1 MTRKIVAHEGVK
13 MNNVVIAPG
22 ALRMEDE
29 FVPVV
34 WNGNQR
40 AIIGKASKLE
50 RDGENV
56 SMEIELSPGMYI
68 DLDDKDDEIAAFVYI
83 QPFEGE
89 RNALIVGAPLMSV
102 SSGRIREV
110 SLYDVQGPGFPA
122 GMQPPK
128 P

>member
-1 MTRKIVAHEGVK
+1 MTRKIVAHEGVQ
-13 MNNVVIAPG
+13 MNHCVIAPG

-34 WNGNQR
+34 WNGNSQT
-40 AIIGKASKLE
+40 IIGKASKME
-50 RDGENV
+50 RDGQVV
-56 SMEIELSPGMYI
+56 SMEIELDPRFVV
-68 DLDDKDDEIAAFVYI
+68 DLDDGIAAFVYI

-89 RNALIVGAPLMSV
+89 RNALMKGGPVTSV

-110 SLYDVQGPGFPA
+110 SLYDMQGPGFPA
-122 GMQPPK
+122 GLK

>member
-1 MTRKIVAHEGVK
+1 MTRKIVAHEGVE
-13 MNNVVIAPG
+13 MNHCVIAPG

-34 WNGNQR
+34 WNGNQN
-40 AIIGKASKLE
+40 AIIGKASKME
-50 RDGENV
+50 RDGNDV
-56 SMEIELSPGMYI
+56 SMEIELTPGMYI
-68 DLDDKDDEIAAFVYI
+68 DLEDDKDQIAAFVYI

-89 RNALIVGAPLMSV
+89 RNALMKGGPVTSV

-110 SLYDVQGPGFPA
+110 SLYDMQGPGFPA
-122 GMQPPK
+122 GLK